1 MGINEKVKNDYTTS
15 HKGVSTEE
23 KYVYEKCKYFNW
35 TLKWTKEGNI
45 IHNADPGLIV

>member
-1 MGINEKVKNDYTTS
+1 LGINEKVKNNYTTS

-35 TLKWTKEGNI
+35 TLKRTKEVI